1 MKNHHKPNLK
11 STQNKTPK
19 YLFGKIQINP
29 KPKPLLPWNA
39 CRRHERESV
48 REKYFFQIWRDHR
61 FDRERDGGE
70 REIIS
75 FRDEKEQ
82 EERIVQEKEEERKKK
97 MPKERKRRRRKKE
110 EEEGER
116 ERERENSGEVCGAG
130 EVK

>member
-1 MKNHHKPNLK
+1 M
-11 STQNKTPK
+11 
-19 YLFGKIQINP
+19 
-29 KPKPLLPWNA
+29 
-39 CRRHERESV
+39 

-97 MPKERKRRRRKKE
+97 MPKEKKHRRRKKE

-116 ERERENSGEVCGAG
+116 ENSGEVCGAG
-130 EVK
+130 